1 MTVAATYP
9 TPDAVRANLA
19 RCRAILNIETD
30 PAAVAWSGMRPIDRG
45 FLLVAAELPQRWQL
59 RAWHDFSLVER
70 HRIQSAAHRVEEW
83 AGCMAS
89 TLDGRAAQ

>member
-1 MTVAATYP
+1 MTVAANYP
-9 TPDAVRANLA
+9 TPDAVRANIA

-59 RAWHDFSLVER
+59 RAWKEFTHAER
-70 HRIQSAAHRVEEW
+70 IRIQSAAHRVETW
-83 AGCMAS
+83 ASRMVIA
-89 TLDGRAAQ
+89 LDGRAAQ